1 MMIKSYPGIADALD
15 YARFCDVNSFD
26 PESPY
31 IRQYYKKSISRQAK
45 HEKVFS
51 SRRTAGAPRPV
62 YAIGLTAAIELA
74 VSHLS
79 DNHPVPVRHRCV
91 ACDIEFTGARQC
103 PRCGNH
109 VYCVEVAHESCK

>member
-45 HEKVFS
+45 HEKLFA
-51 SRRTAGAPRPV
+51 SRRAAGAPRPV

-79 DNHPVPVRHRCV
+79 DSHPVTVRHRCV
-91 ACDIEFTGARQC
+91 VCDIEFPGVRNC

-109 VYCVEVAHESCK
+109 VYCVEVADES

>member
-1 MMIKSYPGIADALD
+1 MIKSYPGIADALD

-31 IRQYYKKSISRQAK
+31 IRQYYKKSVSRQAK

-74 VSHLS
+74 VSHLNDERPS
-79 DNHPVPVRHRCV
+79 PEIYRCV
-91 ACDIEFTGARQC
+91 ACDIEFSGPRQC
-103 PRCGNH
+103 PICGNH
-109 VYCVEVAHESCK
+109 VYCVEVPYESWK

>member
-1 MMIKSYPGIADALD
+1 MMIKSYPGIADAAD

-26 PESPY
+26 PDSPF
-31 IRQYYKKSISRQAK
+31 IRQYYKKSMARQIK
-45 HEKVFS
+45 HEQRFS
-51 SRRTAGAPRPV
+51 SRRGAGASRPV

-79 DNHPVPVRHRCV
+79 DNHPVPERHRCV
-91 ACDIEFTGARQC
+91 ACNIEFTGARQC

-109 VYCVEVAHESCK
+109 VYCVGVDDES

>member
-45 HEKVFS
+45 HEKLFA
-51 SRRTAGAPRPV
+51 SRRAAGAPRLV

-74 VSHLS
+74 VSHLNDEHS
-79 DNHPVPVRHRCV
+79 IPEIYRCV
-91 ACDIEFTGARQC
+91 SCDIEFTGERQC

-109 VYCVEVAHESCK
+109 VYCVGVDDEIN

>member
-1 MMIKSYPGIADALD
+1 MLKSYPGIADPVD
-15 YARFCDVNSFD
+15 YARFCDVHSFD
-26 PESPY
+26 PASPF
-31 IRQYYKKSISRQAK
+31 IRQYYKKSVSRLAE
-45 HEKVFS
+45 HEKFFT

-79 DNHPVPVRHRCV
+79 DRPSSPVRHRCV
-91 ACDIEFTGARQC
+91 ACNIEFTGVRQC

-109 VYCVEVAHESCK
+109 VYCVEVADES

>member
-15 YARFCDVNSFD
+15 YTRFCDVNSFD

-31 IRQYYKKSISRQAK
+31 IRAYYKKNCLLKARHLKQ
-45 HEKVFS
+45 FS
-51 SRRTAGAPRPV
+51 SSRTACAPRPV

-79 DNHPVPVRHRCV
+79 DNHSVPVRHRCV
-91 ACDIEFTGARQC
+91 VCDIEFPGVRNC

-109 VYCVEVAHESCK
+109 VYCVEVADES